1 MAERTDP
8 TQKTNHPFYC
18 QYRAVYEYA
27 TQFTQAHRVLDIGCG
42 EGYGAHLLAQHAKEV
57 VAVDKDKKTIQ
68 QAKQKYDLPNLDFYI
83 QDVSQ
88 LHKHFPYAFDV
99 VCCFHLIEH
108 LTTPELFLA
117 EVGKRLS
124 NPAGVL
130 LISTP
135 NRQSPLRQST
145 GLQWPYHE
153 REYTTDEFRAL
164 LSTSFKDVTLY
175 TLQGSSK
182 VNQFQE
188 IRAQHI
194 RQIFNWDILKMR
206 HWLPKP
212 LLRLSFDVGGKLL
225 KSFIGA
231 THNDLTHG
239 ITVSDFHVTERQ
251 PYEGLDLI
259 AVCRTPWNTVEK

>member
-1 MAERTDP
+1 MPERTDP
-8 TQKTNHPFYC
+8 TQKGNHPFYC

-27 TQFTQAHRVLDIGCG
+27 TQFTQGQRVLDLGCG
-42 EGYGAHLLAQHAKEV
+42 DGYGAHLLAQHAKQV

-88 LHKHFPYAFDV
+88 LHKYFPYTFDV
-99 VCCFHLIEH
+99 VCCFHLIQH
-108 LTTPELFLA
+108 LRIPEYFLE
-117 EVGKRLS
+117 EVGKRVA

-135 NRQSPLRQST
+135 NRDSPLRQST
-145 GLQWPYHE
+145 SRQWPYQE
-153 REYTTDEFRAL
+153 CEYDASEFQNL
-164 LSTSFKDVTLY
+164 LSMSFKDVTLY

-182 VNQFQE
+182 VEQFQE

-194 RQIFNWDILKMR
+194 QQIFNYDILKMR

-212 LLRLSFDVGGKLL
+212 LLRLGFEVGGKLL
-225 KSFIGA
+225 KSLISA
-231 THNDLTHG
+231 RHNDLTHG
-239 ITVSDFHVTERQ
+239 ITTADFHVTEAQ
-251 PYEGLDLI
+251 LYTGLDLI
-259 AVCRTPWNTVEK
+259 GVCRIPLDTLA

>member
-8 TQKTNHPFYC
+8 PQKANHPFYY

-27 TQFTQAHRVLDIGCG
+27 TQFTQAQRVLDLGCG
-42 EGYGAHLLAQHAKEV
+42 EGYGAHLLAQHAKQV

-88 LHKHFPYAFDV
+88 LHKYFPYAFDV

-108 LTTPELFLA
+108 LTTPEYFLE
-117 EVGKRLS
+117 EVSQTLG
-124 NPAGVL
+124 PIPQAVL

-135 NRQSPLRQST
+135 NRYSPLREST
-145 GLQWPYHE
+145 GLQSPYHE
-153 REYTTDEFRAL
+153 CEYNASEFRNL
-164 LSTSFKDVTLY
+164 LSMHFRDVTLY

-182 VNQFQE
+182 VEEFQE
-188 IRAQHI
+188 LRAQHI
-194 RQIFNWDILKMR
+194 HQIFTYDILKMR

-212 LLRLSFDVGGKLL
+212 LLRLSFDVGGRLL
-225 KSFIGA
+225 KSFISA
-231 THNDLTHG
+231 THKDLTHG
-239 ITVSDFHVTERQ
+239 ITTADFQVTEAQ
-251 PYEGLDLI
+251 LYTGLDLI
-259 AVCRTPWNTVEK
+259 GVCRIPFDMLE

>member
-8 TQKTNHPFYC
+8 TQKANHPVYY

-27 TQFTQAHRVLDIGCG
+27 TQFTQGQRVLDLGCG

-83 QDVSQ
+83 QDVDQ
-88 LHKHFPYAFDV
+88 LHKYFPHAFDV

-108 LTTPELFLA
+108 LRTPEYFLE
-117 EVGKRLS
+117 EVSKRVA

-135 NRQSPLRQST
+135 NRNSPQST
-145 GLQWPYHE
+145 SLQSLYHE
-153 REYTTDEFRAL
+153 HEYDTSGFQNL
-164 LSTSFKDVTLY
+164 LSMNFKDVTLY

-182 VNQFQE
+182 VQQFQE

-194 RQIFNWDILKMR
+194 QQIFTYDILKMR

-212 LLRLSFDVGGKLL
+212 LLRLSVDVGGRLL
-225 KSFIGA
+225 KSLISA
-231 THNDLTHG
+231 THNDLTRG
-239 ITVSDFHVTERQ
+239 ITTADFHVPEAQLYTGV
-251 PYEGLDLI
+251 GLI
-259 AVCRTPWNTVEK
+259 GVCRIPLDPPE

>member
-8 TQKTNHPFYC
+8 TQKENHPFYC

-27 TQFTQAHRVLDIGCG
+27 TQFTQGQRVLDLGCG

-68 QAKQKYDLPNLDFYI
+68 QAKQKYNLPNLDFYI

-88 LHKHFPYAFDV
+88 LHKYFPYAFDV

-108 LTTPELFLA
+108 LRTPEYFLE
-117 EVGKRLS
+117 EVAKRLT
-124 NPAGVL
+124 NPAAVL

-135 NRQSPLRQST
+135 NRYSPLRQST
-145 GLQWPYHE
+145 SRHWHYHE
-153 REYTTDEFRAL
+153 REYNASEFRNL
-164 LSTSFKDVTLY
+164 LSMHFKDVVLY

-182 VNQFQE
+182 VEQFQE
-188 IRAQHI
+188 LRAQRIH
-194 RQIFNWDILKMR
+194 QIFNYDILKMR

-212 LLRLSFDVGGKLL
+212 LLRLSFDVGGRLL
-225 KSFIGA
+225 KSFLSA
-231 THNDLTHG
+231 THDDLTHG
-239 ITVSDFHVTERQ
+239 ITTADFHVTEVQ
-251 PYEGLDLI
+251 LYTGLDLI
-259 AVCRTPWNTVEK
+259 GVCRTPLDPLA